1 MNSPRPPATAGLTG
15 PNLMHGALI
24 ERIRN
29 LPFGG
34 EIRVLT
40 GQAVR
45 PETVV
50 AELNPG
56 GYLHFINV
64 AKELD
69 LPFHLAAEAVLK
81 SEGDTVRRSEVIATR
96 PAALGLLVAECRA
109 PADGVVERI
118 YPSGHVTVRSHPV
131 PVAASVSGTVVAAV
145 AGEHVSILTRG
156 TLVQGVFGLGG
167 EGYGPLHV
175 LPRTAG
181 SQAAAPPAA
190 ASIPAGAV
198 VVTPA
203 PATTALVEQCVRAG
217 ATAMVAPTCHLGVL
231 ETLGCAFGPAN
242 PDPFGRHTRV
252 PLILILTDGFGARPM
267 SEALYE
273 TLASETGRDAS
284 VSGFT
289 QLRAGVERPE
299 MIIPA
304 GPLPPGRPPGA
315 RSVRVGRHTLVYLDG
330 AYTLPTLAAG
340 VRVTLLARPHLGA
353 EGEIEDLPREP
364 GRLASGVVLPVA
376 VVRLD
381 DGRRVTV
388 ARTNL
393 RATDGGGPPVHGRR
407 GTAS

>member
-1 MNSPRPPATAGLTG
+1 MNLPSPAAQAGPTG
-15 PNLMHGALI
+15 PHVMTEVLI

-34 EIRVLT
+34 RIRVLV

-69 LPFHLAAEAVLK
+69 LPFHLAAQAVVR
-81 SEGDTVRRSEVIATR
+81 SEGDAVRRGEVIATR

-118 YPSGHVTVRSHPV
+118 YPSGHVTIRSHPV
-131 PVAASVSGTVVAAV
+131 PVAASVGGTVVSAV

-156 TLVQGVFGLGG
+156 TLIQGVFGLGG

-175 LPRTAG
+175 LPPGTGPGPAP
-181 SQAAAPPAA
+181 PPAA
-190 ASIPAGAV
+190 AAIPAGAV

-203 PATTALVEQCVRAG
+203 PATAGLIEQCIRAS
-217 ATAMVAPTCHLGVL
+217 ATAVIAPTAHLSVL
-231 ETLGCAFGPAN
+231 EALGCAVGPRS
-242 PDPFGRHTRV
+242 PDPFGRHLRV
-252 PLILILTDGFGARPM
+252 PLILVLTDGFGQRPM
-267 SEALYE
+267 QRSLYMKLAAEA
-273 TLASETGRDAS
+273 GRDAS

-299 MIIPA
+299 IIIPT
-304 GPLPPGRPPGA
+304 PPPPAGRPSTGPP
-315 RSVRVGRHTLVYLDG
+315 VRVGRRTLVHTEGTFSLS
-330 AYTLPTLAAG
+330 TLAAG
-340 VRVTLLARPHLGA
+340 ARVRLLARPHLGA
-353 EGEIEDLPREP
+353 EGRVEELPP
-364 GRLASGVVLPVA
+364 QPARLPSGVVLPVA

-388 ARTNL
+388 ARANL
-393 RATDGGGPPVHGRR
+393 QAIEEPESAATGGES
-407 GTAS
+407 A